1 MKSKSEL
8 RKYIRQL
15 KTLLMP
21 AEKQRQ
27 ANSVFHDIECLKQFK
42 DAKVVL
48 LYHSLPDELPTHS
61 IIDQWSN
68 TKTIL
73 LPRVDGEYLRLY
85 RYSPTLMVHGSYNI
99 SEPSM
104 SCQEYSI
111 GDVDL
116 AIIPAMAF
124 DRKGHRLG
132 RGKGFYDRFLTGLNV
147 TKIGICYDFQ
157 IVDEIES
164 SSQDIPVDMLVVAVT
179 DLTKRQM

>member
-15 KTLLMP
+15 KTLLTP

-132 RGKGFYDRFLTGLNV
+132 RGKGFYDRLLATSSV
-147 TKIGICYDFQ
+147 MKIGVAFNSQ
-157 IVDEIES
+157 IVRNVPADAF
-164 SSQDIPVDMLVVAVT
+164 DIGMNMVIT
-179 DLTKRQM
+179 DKSLLIVNI

>member
-15 KTLLMP
+15 KTLLTP

-132 RGKGFYDRFLTGLNV
+132 RGKGFYDRLLATSSV
-147 TKIGICYDFQ
+147 TKIGVAFNSQ
-157 IVDEIES
+157 IVRNVPADTF
-164 SSQDIPVDMLVVAVT
+164 DIGMNMVIT
-179 DLTKRQM
+179 DKSLFIVNI

>member
-15 KTLLMP
+15 KTLLTP

-132 RGKGFYDRFLTGLNV
+132 RGKGFYDRLLATSSV
-147 TKIGICYDFQ
+147 MKIGVAFNSQ
-157 IVDEIES
+157 IVRNVPADAF
-164 SSQDIPVDMLVVAVT
+164 DISMNMVIT
-179 DLTKRQM
+179 DKIIVNI

>member
-15 KTLLMP
+15 KTLLTP

-73 LPRVDGEYLRLY
+73 LPRVDGERLRLY

-132 RGKGFYDRFLTGLNV
+132 RGKGFYDRLLATSSV
-147 TKIGICYDFQ
+147 MKIGVAFNSQ
-157 IVDEIES
+157 IVRNVPADAF
-164 SSQDIPVDMLVVAVT
+164 DISMNIVIT
-179 DLTKRQM
+179 DKSLFIVNI

>member
-15 KTLLMP
+15 KTLLTP

-61 IIDQWSN
+61 VIEQWCH
-68 TKTIL
+68 TKTVL
-73 LPRVDGEYLRLY
+73 LPRVDGEHLRLY

-111 GDVDL
+111 SDVDL

-124 DRKGHRLG
+124 DSKGHRLG
-132 RGKGFYDRFLTGLNV
+132 RGKGFYDRLLAGSSV
-147 TKIGICYDFQ
+147 KKIGVAFNSQ
-157 IVDEIES
+157 IVKSVPADAFDVS
-164 SSQDIPVDMLVVAVT
+164 MDIVIT
-179 DLTKRQM
+179 DKSLFIVNY

>member
-15 KTLLMP
+15 KTLLTP

-68 TKTIL
+68 TKTVL

-132 RGKGFYDRFLTGLNV
+132 RGKGFYDRLLATSSV
-147 TKIGICYDFQ
+147 MKIGVAFNSQ
-157 IVDEIES
+157 IVRNVPADAF
-164 SSQDIPVDMLVVAVT
+164 DISMNMVIT
-179 DLTKRQM
+179 DKSLFIVNI

>member
-15 KTLLMP
+15 KTLLTP
-21 AEKQRQ
+21 AEIQRQ

-132 RGKGFYDRFLTGLNV
+132 RGKGFYDRLLATSSV
-147 TKIGICYDFQ
+147 MKIGVAFNSQ
-157 IVDEIES
+157 IVRNVPADAF
-164 SSQDIPVDMLVVAVT
+164 DISMNMVIT
-179 DLTKRQM
+179 DKSLFIVNI

>member
-15 KTLLMP
+15 KTLLTP

-68 TKTIL
+68 TKTVL

-116 AIIPAMAF
+116 AIIPAIAF

-132 RGKGFYDRFLTGLNV
+132 RGKGFYDRLLATSSV
-147 TKIGICYDFQ
+147 MKIGVAFNSQ
-157 IVDEIES
+157 IVRNVPADAF
-164 SSQDIPVDMLVVAVT
+164 DISMNMVIT
-179 DLTKRQM
+179 DKSLFIVNI

>member
-15 KTLLMP
+15 KTLLTP

-132 RGKGFYDRFLTGLNV
+132 RGKGFYDRLLATSSV
-147 TKIGICYDFQ
+147 MKIGVAFNSQ
-157 IVDEIES
+157 IVRNVPADAF
-164 SSQDIPVDMLVVAVT
+164 DISMNMVIT
-179 DLTKRQM
+179 DKSLFIVNI

>member
-1 MKSKSEL
+1 MKSKREL

-15 KTLLMP
+15 KTLLTP

-61 IIDQWSN
+61 IIDQWSS

-132 RGKGFYDRFLTGLNV
+132 RGKGFYDRLLATSSV
-147 TKIGICYDFQ
+147 MKIGVAFNSQ
-157 IVDEIES
+157 IVRNVPADAF
-164 SSQDIPVDMLVVAVT
+164 DIGMNMVITNKSLFIVNI
-179 DLTKRQM
+179 